1 MTKGWVFNLTNLG
14 SNPIST
20 PLTLASPFPSSSLGF
35 PICAMG
41 IKWLTSQG
49 LL

>member
-1 MTKGWVFNLTNLG
+1 MTKGLVCNLTNLG

-20 PLTLASPFPSSSLGF
+20 LTLGSPFPSSSLGF

-41 IKWLTSQG
+41 IKWLTAQG

>member
-1 MTKGWVFNLTNLG
+1 MTKGLVCNLTNLG
-14 SNPIST
+14 SDPIPT
-20 PLTLASPFPSSSLGF
+20 LTLGSPFPSLSLGF
-35 PICAMG
+35 PICAMR